1 MSMEAGEQTVAH
13 EDAPVRRGRKRDVS
27 RDGEI
32 LDAAL
37 AVLAEVGYER
47 MTMDAV
53 AARAKAGKA
62 TVYRRWASKSE
73 LVRDAVAHLRAPE
86 VSLDQLPDTGTLRGD
101 LLAFVTR
108 ANAEEE
114 ERKLKIVSGL
124 SSQMQHDP
132 TLLEAVSGALMEPWT
147 DLNRLLMR
155 RGIDR
160 GELPAHTDV
169 ELLSRVVPHMASYRA
184 LVLHEPVDLDDM
196 TALIDGIL
204 LPAIRG
210 ADPP

>member
-1 MSMEAGEQTVAH
+1 MAASERTSAE
-13 EDAPVRRGRKRDVS
+13 EDAPVRRGRKRDAS

-37 AVLAEVGYER
+37 AVLAEVGYDG

-62 TVYRRWASKSE
+62 TVYRRWASKPE
-73 LVRDAVAHLRAPE
+73 LVRDAVAHLRSPA
-86 VSLDQLPDTGTLRGD
+86 VSLDGLPDTGTLRGD
-101 LLAFVTR
+101 LLAFNTR

-114 ERKLKIVSGL
+114 ERKLNIIAGL

-132 TLLEAVSGALMEPWT
+132 TLLETVSAALMEPWI
-147 DLNRLLMR
+147 DLNRLLLR
-155 RGIDR
+155 RAIDR
-160 GELPAHTDV
+160 GEIPAHTDV

-184 LVLHEPVDLDDM
+184 LVLHEPVDLEDM
-196 TALIDGIL
+196 IALIDGVL

>member
-1 MSMEAGEQTVAH
+1 MEASEQTTAD
-13 EDAPVRRGRKRDVS
+13 EDAPARRGRKRDAS

-32 LDAAL
+32 LEAAL
-37 AVLAEVGYER
+37 AVLAEVGYEG

-62 TVYRRWASKSE
+62 TVYRRWASKPE

-86 VSLDQLPDTGTLRGD
+86 VSLDGLPDSGTLRGD
-101 LLAFVTR
+101 LIALVTPEG
-108 ANAEEE
+108 AEEE

-124 SSQMQHDP
+124 ASQMQRDP
-132 TLLEAVSGALMEPWT
+132 TLVETVSAALMEPWM
-147 DLNRLLMR
+147 DVNRLLMR
-155 RGIDR
+155 RAIDR

-169 ELLSRVVPHMASYRA
+169 ELLSRVVPYMASYRA

-196 TALIDGIL
+196 IALIDGVL